1 MRAPRIDIHP
11 GHTDPDF
18 PGRDFAHGRGWGL
31 PPFSS
36 VPWPRTAGV
45 VGLLTTADDR
55 PVDWVNAGQALQ
67 RMLLTAGTCGVAAAL
82 HGQLL
87 ELPWLRDF
95 IRTQLSDRACP
106 QLMCRL
112 GTVIQVAVS
121 VRRGPADVL
130 Y

>member
-1 MRAPRIDIHP
+1 MDAGRRQRGSASTGHHPRRRVEIASHPSVARMRRPIRP
-11 GHTDPDF
+11 GEP
-18 PGRDFAHGRGWGL
+18 
-31 PPFSS
+31 
-36 VPWPRTAGV
+36 
-45 VGLLTTADDR
+45 
-55 PVDWVNAGQALQ
+55 
-67 RMLLTAGTCGVAAAL
+67 AGTCGVAAAL
-82 HGQLL
+82 HGQPL

-106 QLMCRL
+106 QLMRRL